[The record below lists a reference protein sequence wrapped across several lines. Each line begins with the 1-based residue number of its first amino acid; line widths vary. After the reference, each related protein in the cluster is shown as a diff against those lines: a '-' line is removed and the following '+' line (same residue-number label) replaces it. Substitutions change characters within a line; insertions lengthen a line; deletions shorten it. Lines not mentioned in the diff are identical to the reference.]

1 MKKYFIRSV
10 TAVVLVVCFLA
21 ASPVYGGM
29 LDPDAERAQQ
39 ASAGEIAGDFLLIR
53 PIMLGITVIGA
64 GVFIVTSPFT
74 LIGRNFT
81 RSAKVMVGEP
91 ATYTFGYPLG
101 SY

>member
-1 MKKYFIRSV
+1 MKIFYISFV
-10 TAVVLVVCFLA
+10 MAVVLVLCVSWF
-21 ASPVYGGM
+21 SPVYGGM
-29 LDPDAERAQQ
+29 LDPDAKRAQK

-81 RSAKVMVGEP
+81 RSAKVLVGEP
-91 ATYTFGYPLG
+91 AMYTFGYPLG

>member
-10 TAVVLVVCFLA
+10 TVVVLVVCFMWV
-21 ASPVYGGM
+21 SPVCGGM
-29 LDPDAERAQQ
+29 LEPNAENAQN
-39 ASAGEIAGDFLLIR
+39 ASAGEIAADFLLIR

-91 ATYTFGYPLG
+91 AMYTFGYPLG